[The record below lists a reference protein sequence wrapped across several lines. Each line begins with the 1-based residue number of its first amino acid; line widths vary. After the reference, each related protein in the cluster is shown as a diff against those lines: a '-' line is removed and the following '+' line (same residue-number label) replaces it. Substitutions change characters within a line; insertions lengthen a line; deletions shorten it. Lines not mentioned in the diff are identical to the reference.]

1 MKLVNTQETAL
12 SEHQWD
18 KHQSIMEYTAQQ
30 EMRSRDQSFKPFRI
44 LPLIHY
50 MSMVQVGFY
59 NSTQEEYGSLTSLI
73 MSARTLTILKVREA
87 IVIPDYDCSP
97 NSLCNE
103 LGSKLGGDVGVTIL
117 LSQLS
122 LQ

>member
-1 MKLVNTQETAL
+1 
-12 SEHQWD
+12 
-18 KHQSIMEYTAQQ
+18 
-30 EMRSRDQSFKPFRI
+30 
-44 LPLIHY
+44 

-59 NSTQEEYGSLTSLI
+59 NSAQEEHGSLTSLI
-73 MSARTLTILKVREA
+73 MPARTLTILKVREA

-97 NSLCNE
+97 NSLCNK
-103 LGSKLGGDVGVTIL
+103 LGSDVGVTIL

>member
-1 MKLVNTQETAL
+1 
-12 SEHQWD
+12 
-18 KHQSIMEYTAQQ
+18 MEYTAQQ

-59 NSTQEEYGSLTSLI
+59 NSTQEEHGSLTSLI

-103 LGSKLGGDVGVTIL
+103 LGSELGSDVGVTIL
-117 LSQLS
+117 LPQLS